1 MSVAVIIPLWNGA
14 AWISQTLDSVLA
26 QDLRPDEV
34 VVVDDGSSDG
44 SPNIVR
50 GYPGVT
56 LLKNP
61 DKGSS
66 SARNFGLARTTA
78 PLVAFLDQD
87 DLWHKAH
94 LKLLCNVFAQAP
106 DVPAVV
112 ASISS
117 FHDGRQPL
125 FDITSASTERI
136 DPWTGYPFLGQ
147 LGLGLP
153 TASALLIRRTALQEV
168 GNWDP
173 TYLGAVDYYLWLRLS
188 EKGPL
193 TRLSATTVG
202 YRQHPTSQKNRLR
215 SSDGLGYFQ
224 RKVRASCDALEHRL
238 PLVTNPAERVI
249 LERRRDAELSVFS
262 LAKAVVERDQEGV
275 MYAARSLDTLLQQ
288 ESAAFRHGA
297 FRQLVWFLCRGIDA
311 ADESRGRHTLLTD
324 LYTVW
329 PSDAKHTHET
339 LRNLVRLQRF
349 HLFSIVNPVFLE
361 SSWLQRF
368 ALLLA
373 GFHRKTHAFMRP
385 PKAPSP

>member
-14 AWISQTLDSVLA
+14 AWISRTLDSVLA

-34 VVVDDGSSDG
+34 VVVDDGSSDR
-44 SPNIVR
+44 SPDIVR
-50 GYPGVT
+50 GYPGVI

-106 DVPAVV
+106 DLPAVV

-136 DPWTGYPFLGQ
+136 DPWTRYPFLGQ
-147 LGLGLP
+147 LGLGLS

-188 EKGPL
+188 ETGPL
-193 TRLSATTVG
+193 IRLSATTVG
-202 YRQHPTSQKNRLR
+202 YRQHSTSQKNRLR
-215 SSDGLGYFQ
+215 SSDGLGYLQ
-224 RKVRASCDALEHRL
+224 RKVRASCDALQHRL
-238 PLVTNPAERVI
+238 PLVTNPAERLI
-249 LERRRDAELSVFS
+249 LKRRRDAELSVYS
-262 LAKAVVERDQEGV
+262 LAKAVVERDREGV
-275 MYAARSLDTLLQQ
+275 TRAARRLDTLLQV
-288 ESAAFRHGA
+288 ESAAFRHGV
-297 FRQLVWFLCRGIDA
+297 FRQFAWFFT
-311 ADESRGRHTLLTD
+311 DEPRERRMLLTD

-329 PSDAKHTHET
+329 PSEATHTHET
-339 LRNLVRLQRF
+339 LRDLVRLQQFR
-349 HLFSIVNPVFLE
+349 LFSVVNPVFLE
-361 SSWLQRF
+361 SSWPQRF
-368 ALLLA
+368 AMLLA
-373 GFHRKTHAFMRP
+373 GFHRKAHAFMSRP
-385 PKAPSP
+385 ETPPP

>member
-14 AWISQTLDSVLA
+14 AWISRTLDSVLA
-26 QDLRPDEV
+26 QDLRPEEV
-34 VVVDDGSSDG
+34 VVVDDGSSDR
-44 SPNIVR
+44 SPDIVR

-94 LKLLCNVFAQAP
+94 LKLLRNVFAQAP
-106 DVPAVV
+106 DLPAVV

-117 FHDGRQPL
+117 FRDGRQPL
-125 FDITSASTERI
+125 FDMTSVSTERI
-136 DPWTGYPFLGQ
+136 DPWTRYPFLSQ
-147 LGLGLP
+147 LGLGLS

-193 TRLSATTVG
+193 IRLSATTVG
-202 YRQHPTSQKNRLR
+202 YRQHSTSQKDRLR
-215 SSDGLGYFQ
+215 SSDGLAYLQ
-224 RKVRASCDALEHRL
+224 RKIRASRDALQHRL
-238 PLVTNPAERVI
+238 PLVTNPAERLI
-249 LERRRDAELSVFS
+249 LKRRRDAEITIYS
-262 LAKAVVERDQEGV
+262 LAKAVVERDREGV
-275 MYAARSLDTLLQQ
+275 VCAARRLDTLLQV
-288 ESAAFRHGA
+288 ESAAFRHGV
-297 FRQLVWFLCRGIDA
+297 FRQLAWFL
-311 ADESRGRHTLLTD
+311 ADGPQKRRTLLTD

-329 PSDAKHTHET
+329 PPDATHTHKT
-339 LRNLVRLQRF
+339 LRELVRLQRF
-349 HLFSIVNPVFLE
+349 RLLSVVNPVFLE
-361 SSWLQRF
+361 SSWPQRF
-368 ALLLA
+368 VMLLA
-373 GFHRKTHAFMRP
+373 GFHRKAHTFMSRP
-385 PKAPSP
+385 ETPPP